1 LVSGTARAHPDGR
14 GGEGRLSPRPA
25 ANDGGCDQPTPHRE
39 RTQSHLAALL
49 AVRPELGWTTDCSS
63 VTLSEREGAE
73 TISDPSDGVF
83 RLREEGLSWRALDGE
98 VIALDLGESVY
109 LSANSSGA
117 LLWEALARGATR
129 ADLEAILLEAYGL
142 DPGRARSDV
151 DAFLADAESLGLLA

>member
-1 LVSGTARAHPDGR
+1 M
-14 GGEGRLSPRPA
+14 
-25 ANDGGCDQPTPHRE
+25 
-39 RTQSHLAALL
+39 
-49 AVRPELGWTTDCSS
+49 
-63 VTLSEREGAE
+63 
-73 TISDPSDGVF
+73 
-83 RLREEGLSWRALDGE
+83 SWRALDGE

-117 LLWEALARGATR
+117 LLWEALARGVTR